1 MLSHRMAVDH
11 ARIGVPYSP
20 HVCRSSLC
28 NFLLPTFA
36 EKRITH
42 VHISTDWSR
51 AAVSHCGGG
60 GELCW
65 SGLMS
70 SVTSLRRM
78 GMAYFGGGNDVETPS
93 FQAGNQMPQFGF
105 GSIISQIT
113 LLLPSDGWH
122 ALLGGKKVLQ
132 GGDGVMMS

>member
-42 VHISTDWSR
+42 VHISTDSTR
-51 AAVSHCGGG
+51 AVVSHCGGG
-60 GELCW
+60 ELCR

-78 GMAYFGGGNDVETPS
+78 GMADSGGGNDVETPS

-113 LLLPSDGWH
+113 LLLPSGRWH

>member
-42 VHISTDWSR
+42 VHISTDSSR

-60 GELCW
+60 GELCR

-78 GMAYFGGGNDVETPS
+78 GMADSGGGNDVETPS

-113 LLLPSDGWH
+113 LLLPSGRWH